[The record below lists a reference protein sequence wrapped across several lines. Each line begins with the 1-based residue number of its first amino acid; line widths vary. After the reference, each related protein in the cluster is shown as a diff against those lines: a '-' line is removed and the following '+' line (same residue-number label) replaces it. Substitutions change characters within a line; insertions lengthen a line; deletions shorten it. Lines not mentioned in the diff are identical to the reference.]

1 MSFRPFQGIGG
12 TTQKIISGTQE
23 NFLQFAMCTTN
34 ICVVKCLFLLCILQ
48 NFHGCCA
55 DLLYLSN
62 DSLERSGVVYC
73 EVSEDLTVDFDT
85 SLVERAHEL

>member
-1 MSFRPFQGIGG
+1 MSFRPLSRDWRNN
-12 TTQKIISGTQE
+12 TKKISGTQE

-34 ICVVKCLFLLCILQ
+34 ICDVKRLFLLCILQ

-73 EVSEDLTVDFDT
+73 EVSEDLTIDFDT